1 MKIGRL
7 SLICALLV
15 VGKGFVYALPQ
26 QESKVFLG
34 YFKESCRGERGWHA
48 EYSVEVE
55 EKKATSPQKVFG
67 TADVLILCPRNLH
80 VSFSEKNQSFEFI
93 SDSTQAWVVHQRK
106 DEKFRNVEQYDSLAK
121 REMGSWLKKFSN
133 ALDLSTASIREFDDS
148 FLVKNSNQ
156 ILSFSNDKKNK
167 KFQIEHR
174 KNLNLLTIDFG
185 NDLEPRFDEIVFE
198 QKSYLLRL
206 KFQKEIADKKS
217 TDLKNYNFYAQ
228 PEDKIT
234 LVLDKAE

>member
-7 SLICALLV
+7 SLICALLS
-15 VGKGFVYALPQ
+15 VGTGFVYSLPQ

-34 YFKESCRGERGWHA
+34 YFKESCRGEKGWHA
-48 EYSVEVE
+48 EYAVEVE
-55 EKKATSPQKVFG
+55 EKKAISPQKVSG
-67 TADVLILCPRNLH
+67 PADVLLLCPRNLH
-80 VSFSEKNQSFEFI
+80 FSFIDKNQSFEFI
-93 SDSTQAWVVHQRK
+93 SDSMQAWVVHKAK

-133 ALDLSTASIREFDDS
+133 ALDLSAASRREFDDA

-156 ILSFSNDKKNK
+156 ILSFSNDKKKK

-174 KNLNLLTIDFG
+174 KNLNLLTVDFG

-198 QKSYLLRL
+198 QKSYVLRL
-206 KFQKEIADKKS
+206 KFQKEITDKKS

>member
-1 MKIGRL
+1 MKICRL
-7 SLICALLV
+7 SLIYALLSV
-15 VGKGFVYALPQ
+15 STCFIYALPQ
-26 QESKVFLG
+26 QESKAFLG
-34 YFKESCRGERGWHA
+34 YFKESCRGDKGWHA

-80 VSFSEKNQSFEFI
+80 FSFSEKNQSFEFI
-93 SDSTQAWVVHQRK
+93 SDSIQAWVIHQSK

-121 REMGSWLKKFSN
+121 REMGSWLKKFAK
-133 ALDLSTASIREFDDS
+133 ALDLSTAGIREFEDA

-156 ILSFSNDKKNK
+156 IPSFLDDKKK
-167 KFQIEHR
+167 KEFQVEHR

-185 NDLEPRFDEIVFE
+185 NDLEPRFDEIIFQ

-217 TDLKNYNFYAQ
+217 NDLKNYNFYAQ